1 MSFDTC
7 VTVSNADLAN
17 DLMTSFEVIDE
28 TTVTDRTCNGV
39 MFLTDDDGG
48 GWLSATMRTRIV
60 AGLDEVAPHYAR
72 NTETYR
78 AAETFFANAGSRGVA
93 SYFTIGFWDNAGG
106 ESAVTA
112 LDEIEACQPCWTHFA
127 MVHADAGGTVLV
139 DTAVIEA
146 VAAWAAIHDR
156 LFYAQTRA
164 LENSN
169 PSDATTTKALLKAA
183 GITTTALFYSDGQCQ
198 TVTDAVTGE
207 PQYFAI
213 GAAIVDAYGNAVIDP
228 DTGVQAI
235 SDGTTVMSE
244 IVFPYVDFLAAGWA
258 ANADLS
264 QRDTGYTLAYKPV
277 GGAGFAGVLAGQLDN
292 GTVAAITGN
301 LPDGTINPYNNGYA
315 NVYVQTAG
323 RRGIFPGIS
332 VGGTWM
338 DQEHLKLFIKRR
350 IRDELA
356 TLFFNQRRIP
366 YDDARGRAQLASA
379 VARVMSDAQFAG
391 HFTNDA
397 VAWEQFGEY
406 IRKGAGWVI
415 RQESFAAQ
423 SAARKAA
430 RLAPQLK
437 VCFVPAGATHHVPVT
452 ICTLAVQAAA

>member
-7 VTVSNADLAN
+7 VTVCNADLAN

-28 TTVTDRTCNGV
+28 TTVSDRTCNGV

-48 GWLSATMRTRIV
+48 GWLSATTRTRIV
-60 AGLDEVAPHYAR
+60 AGVSELAPYYAS
-72 NTETYR
+72 NSETYR
-78 AAETFFANAGSRGVA
+78 AAAAFFANAGSRGVA
-93 SYFTIGFWDNAGG
+93 SYFTIGFWNKTGG

-112 LDEIEACQPCWTHFA
+112 LDLIEACQPCWTHLA
-127 MVHADAGGTVLV
+127 MVHADSAGAVIV

-164 LENSN
+164 AGNSN
-169 PSDATTTKALLKAA
+169 PSDATTTKAKLKAA
-183 GITTTALFYSDGQCQ
+183 GITTTALFYSNGQCQ
-198 TVTDAVTGE
+198 TVTDPVTGE

-213 GAAIVDAYGNAVIDP
+213 GAAIVDAWGNAVIDP
-228 DTGVQAI
+228 ATGVQAV

-244 IVFPYVDFLAAGWA
+244 VVYPYVDFLAAGWA

-277 GGAGFAGVLAGQLDN
+277 GGSGFVGVLPSQIDN
-292 GTVAAITGN
+292 GTVAAITGV
-301 LPDGTINPYNNGYA
+301 LPDGTVNAYNNGHA
-315 NVYVQTAG
+315 NAYVQTAG
-323 RRGIFPGIS
+323 RRGMFPGIS

-338 DQEHLKLFIKRR
+338 DQEHLKLFLKRQ

-356 TLFFNQRRIP
+356 TLFFGQRRIP
-366 YDDARGRAQLASA
+366 YDDARGRATLASA
-379 VARVMSDAQFAG
+379 VARVMAAAQGNG
-391 HFTNDA
+391 HFTADPQD
-397 VAWEQFGEY
+397 WEVYGEY
-406 IRKGAGWVI
+406 VRKGAGWCI
-415 RQESFAAQ
+415 RQESFGIQ

-452 ICTLAVQAAA
+452 VCALAVQPAA